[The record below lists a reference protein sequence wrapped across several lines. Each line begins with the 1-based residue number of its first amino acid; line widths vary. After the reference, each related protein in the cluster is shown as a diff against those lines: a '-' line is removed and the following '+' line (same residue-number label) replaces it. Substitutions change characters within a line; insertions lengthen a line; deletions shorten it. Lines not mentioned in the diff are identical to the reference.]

1 MVANINIPST
11 MIVGAG
17 AVQHLAGCV
26 QRLGAH
32 RALLVTDSFLMSNGT
47 AQRVIDHLQENNIE
61 VSVFAE
67 VQPDPTIQ
75 NVESGLEV
83 LQSSEADLIIA
94 LGGGSPIDA
103 AKAIAVLATNPAPL
117 RQYMGYHKIPR
128 AGVPLIAIPTTAGT
142 GSEVTKVT
150 VITDSIRNVKMMMLD
165 AHLLPTAALVDYQ
178 LTMTM
183 PPSLTAHVGVDTLTH
198 GIEAYV
204 SRKANSITDP
214 MALSCIQLV
223 AQYLYSAWQQP
234 DNHAA
239 RAAMSIAATQ
249 GGMAFSNSSVC
260 LVHGMSRPLGALYHI
275 PHGLSNAS
283 LLPVV
288 TRFSISG
295 APARYAVIARTMGYA
310 SAADQDETAAEALV
324 SGLEG
329 LNEKLCVPRLR
340 DCVKVE
346 RETYESSLEKMAND
360 ALESGSPHNNPV
372 VPTIEQIC
380 ALYREAW

>member
-1 MVANINIPST
+1 MVANINITST

-75 NVESGLEV
+75 NVEAGLEV

-117 RQYMGYHKIPR
+117 SQYMGYHKIPR

-204 SRKANSITDP
+204 SRKANAITDP
-214 MALSCIQLV
+214 IALSCIQLV

-310 SAADQDETAAEALV
+310 TAADQDETAAEALV
-324 SGLEG
+324 RGLEG